1 MPLDA
6 DLQLL
11 HARALD
17 TQTLY
22 REVCALLFFRYGETP
37 TANKLYQLVRK
48 GSMSAPA
55 KALRDF
61 WTDVREKSRV
71 DVGQPDIPV
80 EVAHLAG
87 ELAATVWRQANEA
100 ADNAFAAFRDELQV
114 AVDRAKQRSDEADA
128 RYEAALAVSRAAEED
143 VAGKTARIAE
153 LEARLVEQQTVNTML
168 REQLDGT
175 RAEANSAAAALAD
188 TRRDFAAALEK
199 LRQSLSQNEQR
210 LIAAEKRALLEIENE
225 RAAATR
231 ARADSQAATGRLAEL
246 DSTYR
251 AERDSMREKLMSLNG
266 QLAST
271 EQRQAD
277 LQKQLTDKDVAFA
290 QQSEMAAALRQ
301 QLEVWTTAAVS
312 AAREDA
318 TQRLGRRLA
327 SPLRVSRGVT
337 SNHRRTCSKNV
348 ALPEQPEPRCRNR
361 SMAGTAQPKGQ
372 TIPSYAPD
380 RGNPCFSLAMNCAC
394 FNAVA
399 RPRVAGSP

>member
-327 SPLRVSRGVT
+327 SPATRKP
-337 SNHRRTCSKNV
+337 RRDIK
-348 ALPEQPEPRCRNR
+348 
-361 SMAGTAQPKGQ
+361 
-372 TIPSYAPD
+372 PSSD
-380 RGNPCFSLAMNCAC
+380 VFKKR
-394 FNAVA
+394 
-399 RPRVAGSP
+399 RPT